1 MPFFKFIVF
10 FLIVQLSTSLSPAQ
24 TNYSLEGYVLTNEDN
39 PLPGAN
45 IQIPDQMRGTSADAA
60 GYFSLDGLDSGEIQL
75 RITFLGYAAVDTV
88 VSIPAADELI
98 IRMMPSETYLDQ
110 IVVQVTGLDT
120 DLSQQVPLSTTY
132 FPRTTLQNVPRF
144 MGEPDIIRVIQNLPG
159 VKTESDYSG
168 GMVVRGGRNDQNL
181 ILLDGMPVYNPWH
194 MFGIFSALNAD
205 AVTGVEFNKGV
216 FPASYGGRI
225 SSVLNVDMKDGRDV
239 EFLDQI
245 NIGLLSTTVSL
256 GGKIGDKTSLYVTT
270 RRTYMEPF
278 LNLLDRRERRSNL
291 SEGTLDQQTG
301 YYFWDLNSKISH
313 QIDRKKRLDLN
324 LFFSRDRFTW
334 NVDESLFREQNFGVN
349 VTETRESEAASNT
362 RIGWENMA
370 ASLRWSHEYKQL
382 DYRVQGYISYFR
394 SRNSGSEQHTFEGSL
409 RSVSGI
415 PPRLNVR
422 QIVETDDYQ
431 LDKSFKQ
438 EVLDLGLKAA
448 GNLKLTEALSLG
460 SGGEVILHQFNREST
475 LFERLDYS
483 RESRLNSNTPIVSEI
498 TDLTDRSAEENIQ
511 PTVLALHAN
520 LNLEAGRFKFYPG
533 VRFEHYVNDGS
544 SYTVALPRI
553 NAGIEINDF
562 WGVYSGYGHF
572 RQYFQT
578 VGFDLIQFP
587 VENRV
592 WAGELIQPADA
603 VSWTLGTRIEFKN
616 LGFLTIEGYY
626 RDFKNLTDLD
636 PLESFKAI
644 RSTGSMVPAYREHVL
659 QGIGK
664 SSGIE
669 FVFDWGT
676 ERISSQ
682 LSAVFS
688 RNRVKFDEINRGEWY
703 PSRTD
708 SPLDVG
714 LNLSWKINDTWLAGF
729 VFGFKTG
736 QPMTLAKSGYDR
748 EEDPLNIGNTLRSSP
763 VIMDERN
770 NYRLPDYHRLDLFV
784 TLSDR
789 PFIGGL
795 ADITL
800 SVINVYNQYNLFAIN
815 QTSDI
820 FLNPEG
826 DTIFVDPSYRF
837 LSQLPILPM
846 LNFRIKPGVR

>member
-1 MPFFKFIVF
+1 M
-10 FLIVQLSTSLSPAQ
+10 AQ
-24 TNYSLEGYVLTNEDN
+24 TTYSLEGYVLTQEGN

-45 IQIPDQMRGTSADAA
+45 IQIPDQMRGASTDTS
-60 GYFSLDGLDSGEIQL
+60 GYFLLEGLNPGNFQL
-75 RITFLGYAAVDTV
+75 RVTFLGYAAVDTV
-88 VSIPAADELI
+88 VTIPASDSLI
-98 IRMMPSETYLDQ
+98 ISMIPSETYLDQ

-120 DLSQQVPLSTTY
+120 DLAQQVPLSTTY
-132 FPRTTLQNVPRF
+132 FPRATLQNVPRF

-159 VKTESDYSG
+159 IKAESDFSG

-181 ILLDGMPVYNPWH
+181 ILLDGMPVYNPSH

-216 FPASYGGRI
+216 FPASFGGRI
-225 SSVLNVDMKDGRDV
+225 SSVLNVEMEDGRDV
-239 EFLDQI
+239 ELLDQI

-256 GGKIGDKTSLYVTT
+256 GGKLGDNTSIYVTT

-278 LNLLDRRERRSNL
+278 LNLLDRRERRTNL

-313 QIDRKKRLDLN
+313 QIDQKKKIDLN
-324 LFFSRDRFTW
+324 LFYSRDRFTW
-334 NVDESLFREQNFGVN
+334 NVDESLFREQSFGAN
-349 VTETRESEAASNT
+349 YTETRESEGVSNT

-382 DYRVQGYISYFR
+382 NYRVQGFISYFR
-394 SRNSGSEQHTFEGSL
+394 SQNSGSEQHYFEGSL

-422 QIVETDDYQ
+422 QVVETDDYQ
-431 LDKSFKQ
+431 LDKSFNQ
-438 EVLDLGLKAA
+438 EVLDLGLKVA
-448 GNLKLTEALSLG
+448 GNLKLTEALTLG
-460 SGGEVILHQFNREST
+460 SGSEIILHQFKRESS
-475 LFERLDYS
+475 LFERLDHN
-483 RESRLNSNTPIVSEI
+483 REIRLNSNTPIVSGT
-498 TDLTDRSAEENIQ
+498 TDLTDRLAVESIQ
-511 PTVLALHAN
+511 PIELAYHAN
-520 LNLEAGRFKFYPG
+520 LNLEAGRFNFYPG
-533 VRFEHYVNDGS
+533 ARFEHYVNDGS
-544 SYTVALPRI
+544 SYTIVLPRI
-553 NAGIEINDF
+553 NAGVEINDF
-562 WGVYSGYGHF
+562 WSVYSGYGHF

-578 VGFDLIQFP
+578 VGFDLVQFP
-587 VENRV
+587 VENWV

-603 VSWTLGTRIEFKN
+603 VSWTLGTRFEFRN

-626 RDFKNLTDLD
+626 RDFKNLADLD

-664 SSGIE
+664 ASGIE

-676 ERISSQ
+676 ERINSQ

-688 RNRVKFDEINRGEWY
+688 RNQIRFDEINRGEWY

-708 SPLDVG
+708 SPLDLG
-714 LNLSWKINDTWLAGF
+714 MNLSWKINDTWQAGF

-736 QPMTLAKSGYDR
+736 QPMTMAMSGYDR
-748 EEDPLNIGNTLRSSP
+748 EDDPLNIGNTLRSSP

-784 TLSDR
+784 TLSDKS
-789 PFIGGL
+789 FIGGL

-800 SVINVYNQYNLFAIN
+800 SVINVYNHYNLFAIN
-815 QTSDI
+815 QSSDI